1 MARINYTEFEGGF
14 NQVVLEES
22 FVMNLKTTMS
32 FVDFKINLAVNPNY
46 PLYVAPEPPSVPSS
60 GEEDSEYCDYW
71 EDDDEDEH
79 GEHGSSHAASTSVSD
94 GPTATENVID
104 DSASVAV
111 ARPPGDAS
119 AGSHQENA
127 DTAGPEPA
135 TIYPYRM
142 GRIFFPNM
150 EQVRWVSRIQPY
162 IDPSSGSVDYGAID
176 YFYRNEEDGRYYL
189 AGYWGE
195 LELLSGPPILEIDEL
210 KQHMMQQQQ
219 QQKNKPNPS

>member
-1 MARINYTEFEGGF
+1 MARTNYTEFEGGF

-32 FVDFKINLAVNPNY
+32 FVDFKINFAVNPNY
-46 PLYVAPEPPSVPSS
+46 PLYVAPEAPAPSVSS
-60 GEEDSEYCDYW
+60 QSDEDSEYSDYW

-79 GEHGSSHAASTSVSD
+79 GAHESGGHEPVTDAPPSSMSD
-94 GPTATENVID
+94 ESPSLEAT
-104 DSASVAV
+104 SVAV
-111 ARPPGDAS
+111 AQQQGDKGDS
-119 AGSHQENA
+119 QESNRA
-127 DTAGPEPA
+127 DEQT
-135 TIYPYRM
+135 TLYPYRM

-176 YFYRNEEDGRYYL
+176 YFYRDDDDGRYYL

-210 KQHMMQQQQ
+210 KQHTMQQQQ
-219 QQKNKPNPS
+219 QEKSKPTPS

>member
-1 MARINYTEFEGGF
+1 MARINYTEFDGGF

-32 FVDFKINLAVNPNY
+32 FVDFKINFAVNPNY
-46 PLYVAPEPPSVPSS
+46 PLYVAPEPPPVSS
-60 GEEDSEYCDYW
+60 GQSEEDSDYCDYW

-79 GEHGSSHAASTSVSD
+79 GDHDSADSD
-94 GPTATENVID
+94 TPTEN
-104 DSASVAV
+104 ATVAV
-111 ARPPGDAS
+111 QTQPDAPVENTEDAATS
-119 AGSHQENA
+119 A
-127 DTAGPEPA
+127 EPA
-135 TIYPYRM
+135 TLYPYRM

-219 QQKNKPNPS
+219 QNKSNPA